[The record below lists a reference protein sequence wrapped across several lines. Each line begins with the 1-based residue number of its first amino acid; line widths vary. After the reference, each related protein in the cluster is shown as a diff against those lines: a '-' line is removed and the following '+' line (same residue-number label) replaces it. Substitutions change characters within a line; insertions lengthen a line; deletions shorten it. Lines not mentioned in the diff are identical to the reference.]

1 LFVCFIHLAR
11 IACALQHQRSKAIKN
26 LSEEGEHKTTHNN
39 ETGGRAA
46 TMSTSTVDVPKA
58 EPQPCRIVVMGV
70 HRARVQKVVSLLTE
84 QETDPLFSDNN
95 VQVEYLPCVA
105 KFDSYEDAQ
114 GQAVRY
120 LVSVD
125 YYGSDGSAKK
135 PGGLVPF
142 FDEEGGEADKE
153 KQKGKTGFSFGA
165 IAGVAINFED
175 DEDVTRL
182 NTYFKMFTKV
192 PILMEC
198 VLPNP
203 EFSTMSDEIES
214 FKALDAEAKK
224 EVTRLQSMG
233 PGKMAKFAFDLAKRL
248 ITDAL
253 EEQRE
258 PEQEAV
264 EQALEKLQIEE
275 TVVVPRL
282 IDLDKNR
289 YSCRKCRTIL
299 FGEDDF
305 EDPPHVPSAHGFSWK
320 KIKHSGYGS
329 TGTSACQSF
338 FMASGLD
345 WMGDVNA
352 TEGKFGCPKCETKLG
367 SWNWSGAQCSCGSWV
382 VPAIQI
388 PRGKVDLV
396 APHQPAQPVGTIMSP
411 LTVIQSPLT
420 VIQRQ
425 QRIG

>member
-1 LFVCFIHLAR
+1 
-11 IACALQHQRSKAIKN
+11 
-26 LSEEGEHKTTHNN
+26 
-39 ETGGRAA
+39 
-46 TMSTSTVDVPKA
+46 MSTTNTVDAPKA
-58 EPQPCRIVVMGV
+58 EAQPCRIVVMGV
-70 HRARVQKVVSLLTE
+70 HRARVQKVVSLLNE

-125 YYGSDGSAKK
+125 YFGSEGSEKK
-135 PGGLVPF
+135 PGGLVPL
-142 FDEEGGEADKE
+142 FDKEGGEVGKGE
-153 KQKGKTGFSFGA
+153 QKGKACFSFGA
-165 IAGVAINFED
+165 IAGVAINIGIED
-175 DEDVTRL
+175 EEDMTRL
-182 NTYFKMFTKV
+182 NTYFKMFTKTLI
-192 PILMEC
+192 PMEC
-198 VLPNP
+198 VRPNP
-203 EFSTMSDEIES
+203 EFSTMTDEIES

-224 EVTRLQSMG
+224 KVTRLQSMG
-233 PGKMAKFAFDLAKRL
+233 PGKTAKFASDLAKRL
-248 ITDAL
+248 IADAL

-258 PEQEAV
+258 PEQQAV
-264 EQALEKLQIEE
+264 EQALEMLHVEE
-275 TVVVPRL
+275 TVSVPRL

-289 YSCRKCRTIL
+289 YLCRNCRTIL
-299 FGEDDF
+299 FGDNDF

-320 KIKHSGYGS
+320 KIKHTGYGK

-338 FMASGLD
+338 FMAAGLD

-352 TEGKFGCPKCETKLG
+352 AEGKFSCPKCETKLG

-396 APHQPAQPVGTIMSP
+396 APRQPALPPGTIISP
-411 LTVIQSPLT
+411 LTVIHQL
-420 VIQRQ
+420 Q
-425 QRIG
+425 QTG